1 MYEKNFL
8 SQQIMTEKVKP
19 IIISI
24 SPPLILTY
32 KLSENLTLVSSNYPI
47 KVKHDNDQIMI
58 RGTYEIQRNDV
69 QI

>member
-1 MYEKNFL
+1 MYRKHFL
-8 SQQIMTEKVKP
+8 RQQIITEKVEP

-47 KVKHDNDQIMI
+47 KVKHATLENSI
-58 RGTYEIQRNDV
+58 V
-69 QI
+69 K